1 MISLN
6 LPINGVSFGQ
16 VSTGFLRELHRREEE
31 SILSLIANNADL
43 SSQKEDSN
51 FNEWIRSAVFNFLP
65 FHNRKNKIFKLWHI
79 NGSMESFSEKQVLL
93 SFYELDNPTRH
104 EVNIVKNN
112 YKVLFSAQESV
123 DIFRNLGCDNVE
135 YIPLYFDSDNFK
147 ITNKQYF
154 EDGRI
159 VFNVA
164 GKLERRKHHVKT
176 IRAWARKYGNNPKY
190 SLQCAIYNNF
200 LTPEQNQTLVNQITE
215 GKKYFNINFLGF
227 MGKNEIYNDYL
238 NSADII
244 ISMSGGEGWGLPEF
258 QSVAMGKHS
267 VTLDASGYKGWAN
280 KKNSV
285 LVKPSGKI
293 TSVDNIF
300 FRNGDLFN
308 QGDIYDFTEDSFID
322 GCEEAIKRFEKSKV
336 NGEGLKLQQ
345 EFSVQKFTD
354 KILNYLK

>member
-1 MISLN
+1 
-6 LPINGVSFGQ
+6 
-16 VSTGFLRELHRREEE
+16 
-31 SILSLIANNADL
+31 
-43 SSQKEDSN
+43 
-51 FNEWIRSAVFNFLP
+51 
-65 FHNRKNKIFKLWHI
+65 
-79 NGSMESFSEKQVLL
+79 
-93 SFYELDNPTRH
+93 
-104 EVNIVKNN
+104 
-112 YKVLFSAQESV
+112 
-123 DIFRNLGCDNVE
+123 
-135 YIPLYFDSDNFK
+135 
-147 ITNKQYF
+147 
-154 EDGRI
+154 
-159 VFNVA
+159 
-164 GKLERRKHHVKT
+164 
-176 IRAWARKYGNNPKY
+176 
-190 SLQCAIYNNF
+190 
-200 LTPEQNQTLVNQITE
+200 
-215 GKKYFNINFLGF
+215 